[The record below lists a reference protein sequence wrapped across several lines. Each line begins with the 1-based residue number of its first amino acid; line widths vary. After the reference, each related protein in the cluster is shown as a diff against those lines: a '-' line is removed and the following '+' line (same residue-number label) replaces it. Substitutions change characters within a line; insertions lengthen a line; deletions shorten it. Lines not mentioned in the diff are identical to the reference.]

1 MVMIFPVIFG
11 ICYGL
16 MSVIY
21 VLRKFSSYN
30 SRGPVSVSVSFIK
43 VLFNSAVNPFVY
55 ALLKRQ
61 FREDYKEMMCF
72 SDCSGNKVE
81 ETIEITSVA

>member
-21 VLRKFSSYN
+21 VLRKFTSYN
-30 SRGPVSVSVSFIK
+30 SVPVSVSVSFIK

-61 FREDYKEMMCF
+61 FRED
-72 SDCSGNKVE
+72 
-81 ETIEITSVA
+81 

>member
-1 MVMIFPVIFG
+1 MIFPVIFG

-72 SDCSGNKVE
+72 SDCSENKVE

>member
-30 SRGPVSVSVSFIK
+30 SRGPVSVSVSSIK

-72 SDCSGNKVE
+72 SDCSENKVE

>member
-1 MVMIFPVIFG
+1 MIFPVIFG

-30 SRGPVSVSVSFIK
+30 SGPVSVSVSFIK

-55 ALLKRQ
+55 ALWKRQ

-72 SDCSGNKVE
+72 SDCSENKVE

>member
-11 ICYGL
+11 IFYGL

-21 VLRKFSSYN
+21 VLRKFTSYN
-30 SRGPVSVSVSFIK
+30 SGPVSVSVSFIK